1 MVCVLY
7 STCFAPTTFPCFGL
21 TTYSPT
27 FVLLIVVV
35 VAKGKGEMRTYWLDI
50 DPNDLGVG
58 LISNHTSTY
67 FDETNGDGSSS
78 DGSFGSHT
86 SSSED
91 GQLGAQPA
99 VSAKLSRLIDWNVDV
114 LLRLL
119 KSIVARRQALGNSR
133 GASMPNEDF
142 SRRENVTVLDE
153 VREII
158 TLPAYD
164 HAMAKTQVDPSSI
177 ELDAATESQLYEY
190 VSAIAS
196 MYRENPFHNFEHASH
211 GTCFVCLTVR

>member
-1 MVCVLY
+1 
-7 STCFAPTTFPCFGL
+7 
-21 TTYSPT
+21 
-27 FVLLIVVV
+27 
-35 VAKGKGEMRTYWLDI
+35 VAKGKGEMKTYWLDI

-58 LISNHTSTY
+58 LVSNHTSTY
-67 FDETNGDGSSS
+67 FEETNGDGSSS
-78 DGSFGSHT
+78 DGSFSSD
-86 SSSED
+86 SSSDED
-91 GQLGAQPA
+91 GQVGAQPA

-119 KSIVARRQALGNSR
+119 KAIVARRQGLGNSR

-164 HAMAKTQVDPSSI
+164 QSTAKAQVDPSSI

-211 GTCFVCLTVR
+211 GKWFFVCLTSNSNFFCKHHINNTHP